1 MNDCSGLSR
10 DQLVER
16 LRALEADL
24 DSARREPPIAA
35 AWRESE
41 ARLRAIL
48 DTAVEAIITID
59 RRGVIESFN
68 PAAERA
74 FGYAAAEVIGTNVAL
89 LMPAPYRQ
97 EHDGYLANYL
107 RTGQAKI
114 IGIGREALGL
124 RKDGT
129 VFPMDLSVSE
139 VRLGNKRLFTGFVRD
154 ITERKRLEQ
163 EILQISELEQRRL
176 GQDLHDGI
184 CQHLAATQ
192 LMSQSLEQS
201 LARRAKSDAA
211 QAHRVAEHVQEAIVQ
226 IRRLARGLCPVVLES
241 EGLMAALQELA
252 DSAEK
257 LFRVACRF
265 TCARPVKLDDHNAA
279 THLFRIAQE
288 AVGNAI
294 KHGQPSLIEIQ
305 LTGAADRL
313 VLGVRDNGVGIPADL
328 AARKGMGL
336 RIMQYRAGM
345 INGSLVIQR
354 EAEGGTSVVCSVRQ
368 PASPPPASVK

>member
-1 MNDCSGLSR
+1 MNDYSGLSR

-16 LRALEADL
+16 LTALAADL
-24 DSARREPPIAA
+24 NAARREPPNAE

-59 RRGVIESFN
+59 RGGIIESFN

-74 FGYAAAEVIGTNVAL
+74 FGYAAAEVIGQNVAL

-114 IGIGREALGL
+114 IGIGREALGR

-129 VFPMDLSVSE
+129 DFPMDLSVSE

-163 EILQISELEQRRL
+163 EILQISELEQRRI

-192 LMSQSLEQS
+192 LMSQSL
-201 LARRAKSDAA
+201 ARRVKTDAA
-211 QAHRVAEHVQEAIVQ
+211 QAHRVAEHVQEAIVE

-279 THLFRIAQE
+279 THLFRGFADRDSTRRLGRPAGARRARQRRRHSRGPRRPQ
-288 AVGNAI
+288 GN
-294 KHGQPSLIEIQ
+294 
-305 LTGAADRL
+305 GAAHHAIS
-313 VLGVRDNGVGIPADL
+313 GRDD
-328 AARKGMGL
+328 
-336 RIMQYRAGM
+336 
-345 INGSLVIQR
+345 
-354 EAEGGTSVVCSVRQ
+354 
-368 PASPPPASVK
+368 